1 MASPFGAPLLFRTTL
16 SPDPSRSVPLLGE
29 HSSADVADRSSS
41 SRGGGAV
48 GGARTSLSS
57 LGEEGSGGEEASQPP
72 SPSGLASVTPEPQ
85 GPAPPSHSGLDSGP
99 SSGPSGGARSLPR
112 STLKSTPR
120 CDSPA
125 ISTADRRPDALELA
139 ALFSQ
144 SVGSGCGA

>member
-57 LGEEGSGGEEASQPP
+57 LEENDSGGEEASQPP

-85 GPAPPSHSGLDSGP
+85 GPAPPSHSGLD
-99 SSGPSGGARSLPR
+99 GPSGGARSLPR